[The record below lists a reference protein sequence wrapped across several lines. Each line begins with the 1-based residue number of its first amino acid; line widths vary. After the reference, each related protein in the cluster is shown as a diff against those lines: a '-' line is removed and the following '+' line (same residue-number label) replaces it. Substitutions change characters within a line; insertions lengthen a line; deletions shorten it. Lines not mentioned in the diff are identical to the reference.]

1 MQYSCTPSDVTVSL
15 LSLCLCFSSCAF
27 PLASFFSF
35 LFFFLSLPSL
45 PHSPTFPPSTPF
57 LLSLPSSFLL
67 PPSSPFPLSHP
78 SLPPILSLSLLL
90 HLFLLPS
97 SSTLSHSISSPSV
110 LLPQQAVDIHK
121 EKVARREIGTLASSK
136 NIARAQKVVAP
147 TQKERPQKF
156 VRQRM
161 DFSSL
166 DHIGHGVKVTD
177 STKGIDERYGKE
189 VGITA
194 CFSSL

>member
-1 MQYSCTPSDVTVSL
+1 MLFLWL
-15 LSLCLCFSSCAF
+15 LFL
-27 PLASFFSF
+27 PL
-35 LFFFLSLPSL
+35 LLLSLPSL
-45 PHSPTFPPSTPF
+45 SASLTH
-57 LLSLPSSFLL
+57 LPSLLLLLFLPQLPSCSPSLL
-67 PPSSPFPLSHP
+67 PPSYP
-78 SLPPILSLSLLL
+78 LSLSLLL

-97 SSTLSHSISSPSV
+97 SSTLSHSISSHSI

-166 DHIGHGVKVTD
+166 DHIGHGIKVTD

-189 VGITA
+189 VGIIA
-194 CFSSL
+194 CFLSL

>member
-1 MQYSCTPSDVTVSL
+1 MLFLWLPSFPSSSFSPFPLCLTHPPSLPPSSL
-15 LSLCLCFSSCAF
+15 LSLS
-27 PLASFFSF
+27 
-35 LFFFLSLPSL
+35 SLPSL
-45 PHSPTFPPSTPF
+45 SPSYP
-57 LLSLPSSFLL
+57 
-67 PPSSPFPLSHP
+67 
-78 SLPPILSLSLLL
+78 LSLLL

-97 SSTLSHSISSPSV
+97 SSTLSHSISSHSISSHSI

-166 DHIGHGVKVTD
+166 DHIGHGIKVTD